1 MILTGLEAVNFKNI
15 GEARL
20 ELSPK
25 ANCFLGDNGMGKS
38 NLLDAIYYLGIGK
51 SFTGALD
58 PMLIRRGDDFTMLR
72 GTYLRKGIAEE
83 LTVGIRQG
91 RRKSFRRGGKDYK
104 RLSEHLG
111 KFPLVLISPADM
123 DLVTGPADERR
134 RFMDMIIA
142 QTDPRY
148 LDMLIRYNRGLEQRN
163 KMLKSGVTD
172 RELFLAIEAGM
183 EISAEYIAA
192 ARRDWTALLTGISGR
207 YYRLISG
214 TDEQAALA
222 YTSHL
227 LAPGTSL
234 VDIFEQRRTRDAAV
248 GYTTAGIHRDD
259 IEMTLAAMPLR
270 RTGSQGQIKTY
281 TIALRL
287 AQFEFIK
294 KASAMTPLLL
304 LDDIFDKLDA
314 GRVGRIM
321 DVVGSETFGQ
331 IFITDT
337 NRKHLD
343 ELLARA
349 GEYAM
354 WHVAGGSFE
363 KISETSR

>member
-1 MILTGLEAVNFKNI
+1 MILSGLEAVNFKNI
-15 GEARL
+15 GEARI
-20 ELSPK
+20 EPSPK
-25 ANCFLGDNGMGKS
+25 VNCFLGDNGMGKS
-38 NLLDAIYYLGIGK
+38 NLLDAIYYLGMGK
-51 SFTGALD
+51 SFTGAPD
-58 PMLIRRGDDFTMLR
+58 PMIIRRGEDFTMLR
-72 GTYLRKGIAEE
+72 GTYLRKGVAEE
-83 LTVGIRQG
+83 LSVGIRQG
-91 RRKSFRRGGKDYK
+91 RRKTFRRGGKDYK
-104 RLSEHLG
+104 RLSEHVG

-123 DLVTGPADERR
+123 DLATGPADERR
-134 RFMDMIIA
+134 RFMDMVIA

-163 KMLKSGVTD
+163 KMLKAGIAD
-172 RELFLAIEAGM
+172 RELFLAVEAGM
-183 EISAEYIAA
+183 EGSAGYISSV
-192 ARRDWTALLTGISGR
+192 RRDWTTLLSGIFDR

-214 TDEQAALA
+214 TDEQAAIA

-227 LAPGTSL
+227 LAPEASL
-234 VDIFEQRRTRDAAV
+234 ADIFEQRRSRDAAV

-259 IEMTLAAMPLR
+259 IEMTLASMPLR
-270 RTGSQGQIKTY
+270 RTASQGQIKTY

-294 KASAMTPLLL
+294 KASAITPLLL

-321 DVVGSETFGQ
+321 DAVGSDTFGQ

-343 ELLARA
+343 QLLSRA

-354 WHVAGGSFE
+354 WHVADGTFE

>member
-1 MILTGLEAVNFKNI
+1 
-15 GEARL
+15 
-20 ELSPK
+20 
-25 ANCFLGDNGMGKS
+25 
-38 NLLDAIYYLGIGK
+38 
-51 SFTGALD
+51 
-58 PMLIRRGDDFTMLR
+58 
-72 GTYLRKGIAEE
+72 
-83 LTVGIRQG
+83 
-91 RRKSFRRGGKDYK
+91 
-104 RLSEHLG
+104 
-111 KFPLVLISPADM
+111 M

-192 ARRDWTALLTGISGR
+192 ARRDWTALLTGIFGR

-248 GYTTAGIHRDD
+248 GYTTAGIQPRRHRDD
-259 IEMTLAAMPLR
+259 PR
-270 RTGSQGQIKTY
+270 RNAPPAHRLTRPDKTY

-294 KASAMTPLLL
+294 KPPP
-304 LDDIFDKLDA
+304 
-314 GRVGRIM
+314 
-321 DVVGSETFGQ
+321 
-331 IFITDT
+331 
-337 NRKHLD
+337 
-343 ELLARA
+343 
-349 GEYAM
+349 
-354 WHVAGGSFE
+354 
-363 KISETSR
+363 

>member
-1 MILTGLEAVNFKNI
+1 MILSSLEAVNFKNI
-15 GEARL
+15 GEAHL
-20 ELSPK
+20 EFSRK
-25 ANCFLGDNGMGKS
+25 VNCFLGDNGMGKS
-38 NLLDAIYYLGIGK
+38 NLLDAIYYLGVGK

-58 PMLIRRGDDFTMLR
+58 AMLIRRDEDFTMLR
-72 GTYLRKGIAEE
+72 GQYERKGVAEE
-83 LTVGIRQG
+83 LSLGMQRG
-91 RRKSFRRGGKDYK
+91 RRKTFRRGGKDYR

-123 DLVTGPADERR
+123 NLVIGQAEERR
-134 RFMDMIIA
+134 RFLDMVIA

-148 LDMLIRYNRGLEQRN
+148 LDMLIRYNRSLEQRN
-163 KMLKSGVTD
+163 KMLKAGISD
-172 RELFLAIEAGM
+172 RELFLAVEAGM
-183 EISAEYIAA
+183 IATAEYISDI
-192 ARRDWTALLTGISGR
+192 RRRRVIDLSEIFNK

-214 TDEQAALA
+214 VDEQTGLT

-227 LAPGTSL
+227 LDPSTNLAEL
-234 VDIFEQRRTRDAAV
+234 FDARRRRDAAV

-259 IEMTLAAMPLR
+259 IEMTLAGMSLR
-270 RTGSQGQIKTY
+270 RTASQGQTKTY

-287 AQFEFIK
+287 AQFEFLK
-294 KASAMTPLLL
+294 KASSMTPLLL

-349 GEYAM
+349 GDYAM
-354 WHVAGGSFE
+354 WHVADGTFE
-363 KISETSR
+363 KIGGSAQ